1 MIFAPCLAAALLDG
15 AAPDQPRLGGGL
27 IQHWTEF
34 KTGGMD
40 AAKWRNV
47 LDAMRKA
54 KLRIIVQRTVE
65 DDVSFVPERG
75 EFLDS
80 TEIVL
85 RYSEMHD
92 MEACV
97 GLKDDSLWN
106 DLWWNEL
113 FLAELAS
120 ENSSLARVIQHRY
133 GRNRAFRGWYIPQEM

>member
-1 MIFAPCLAAALLDG
+1 MAERA
-15 AAPDQPRLGGGL
+15 RR
-27 IQHWTEF
+27 
-34 KTGGMD
+34 D
-40 AAKWRNV
+40 AESEV
-47 LDAMRKA
+47 
-54 KLRIIVQRTVE
+54 RIIVQRTVE
-65 DDVSFVPERG
+65 DDGVVCTGRG

-113 FLAELAS
+113 FLAEPRPKTA
-120 ENSSLARVIQHRY
+120 AWRVIQHRY